1 MTFLLNKYQPLFL
14 TPCLVLLLPIFLQAG
29 CPVFVCPKAER
40 LDSQWH
46 TLSSTNLLQQINL
59 GVRQSREEK
68 SLACEA
74 NWLRRLGRYYYQGG
88 LLKQAGDA
96 YLLALQKSEQAG
108 DVTSSATN
116 NNQLGIVY
124 YRLKIYPLAVHYFKQ
139 SVSLFLSCEDYRGVA
154 DVAPNVA
161 ETYLL
166 MDSLAAALPYL
177 HQSLQ
182 ARKLWGNYSNIGS
195 DYYALAQVFIAQQ
208 QDDSA
213 HYYGNKAL
221 MAFHQ
226 NNNPRGVIQAYQTLG
241 RLHLQLNQPDSA
253 IYHYQH
259 AFDTTSKY
267 KLSGLLEETVN
278 GFYQAYLLKKD
289 TLQTLRY
296 LQLKTALKDTLI
308 TQAQQFAFIDAERKY
323 HAQQK
328 EKTLALQEAEIKQK
342 NLMLWIGFMVLLM
355 AMVTVV
361 LLLLISRS
369 RKKIA
374 QRDAELHQKNINELL
389 QLQEMET
396 VNALLK
402 GQHQERKRIAQDLH
416 DRLGSILATVKL
428 HFTNMEDAIAQLQ
441 QQQGKSYNEAN
452 ILLDE
457 ACEEVRRISHDLYEG
472 SLEKFGFA
480 TALTQ
485 LIYALEKTNTIQ
497 ISFIENG
504 APDAVLKPFEK
515 DLYRITQELL
525 SNTLKYAEANKVNIQ
540 LTYFKQLLTYV
551 YEDNGKGF
559 DKEKINFVKG
569 IGYKNIASRVES
581 IKGNWHVDSS
591 PSHGMTLVI
600 EIPVT

>member
-1 MTFLLNKYQPLFL
+1 MWLLNFG
-14 TPCLVLLLPIFLQAG
+14 LQAG
-29 CPVFVCPKAER
+29 CPSFACPKAES
-40 LDSQWH
+40 LDNQWH
-46 TLSSTNLLQQINL
+46 TLSRTNLLQQITL
-59 GVRQSREEK
+59 GVQQSRKEK
-68 SLACEA
+68 SLVCEA
-74 NWLRRLGRYYYQGG
+74 NWLRRLGLYHAQVGQ
-88 LLKQAGDA
+88 LKQAADV

-108 DVTSSATN
+108 DIAASASN
-116 NNQLGIVY
+116 CNQLGIVY
-124 YRLKIYPLAVHYFKQ
+124 YRLKIYPLAVNYFKQ
-139 SVSLFLSCEDYRGVA
+139 SVALFLTCKNNQGVA

-177 HQSLQ
+177 YQSLQ

-213 HYYGNKAL
+213 YYYGNKAL
-221 MAFHQ
+221 IAFYQ
-226 NNNPRGVIQAYQTLG
+226 NNNPSGVIQAYQLLG
-241 RLHLQLNQPDSA
+241 QQHLRLNQPDSA

-259 AFDTTSKY
+259 AFDTTNKY
-267 KLSGLLEETVN
+267 QLSDLLEETIN

-342 NLMLWIGFMVLLM
+342 NLMLLIGFIVLLM
-355 AMVTVV
+355 AIVTVV
-361 LLLLISRS
+361 LLILISRN

-374 QRDAELHQKNINELL
+374 QRDAELHKKNINELL

-452 ILLDE
+452 VLLDE

-480 TALTQ
+480 TALAQ
-485 LIYALEKTNTIQ
+485 LINAIEKTNTLHIA
-497 ISFIENG
+497 FIET
-504 APDAVLKPFEK
+504 AVQEINLKPYEK

-525 SNTLKYAEANKVNIQ
+525 SNTLKYAGATKVSIQ
-540 LTYFKQLLTYV
+540 LSYFNHKLTYV

-559 DKEKINFVKG
+559 NQTKLKDSKG
-569 IGYKNIASRVES
+569 IGYKNIASRVLA
-581 IKGNWHVDSS
+581 IKGNWHLDSS
-591 PSHGMTLVI
+591 PGHGMTVVI